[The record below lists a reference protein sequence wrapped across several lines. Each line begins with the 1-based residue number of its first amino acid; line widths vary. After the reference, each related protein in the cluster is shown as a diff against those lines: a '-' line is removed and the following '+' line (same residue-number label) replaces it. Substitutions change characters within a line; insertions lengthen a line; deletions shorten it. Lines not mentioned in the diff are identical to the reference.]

1 MKFPTVRW
9 ISFALGIPIL
19 LLGIPVLLLVV
30 YVLCFFVSIKQ
41 ENDETAM
48 ELNPVRR
55 IAHDQQVV
63 REHPADAAGH
73 QQLGNSYSIVLF
85 SRHFASRNR
94 PARSSA
100 RRVEIGSRKRCS
112 RMPGA
117 YRTRAL
123 CART

>member
-9 ISFALGIPIL
+9 ISFA
-19 LLGIPVLLLVV
+19 LGIPVLLLVV

-63 REHPADAAGH
+63 R
-73 QQLGNSYSIVLF
+73 
-85 SRHFASRNR
+85 
-94 PARSSA
+94 
-100 RRVEIGSRKRCS
+100 
-112 RMPGA
+112 
-117 YRTRAL
+117 
-123 CART
+123 